1 MGVPERAAPADE
13 LIVHNQTGFASS
25 EADLMGRYMIIL
37 LMGVTASGKST
48 VGKQLAL
55 ELGWRFL
62 EGDDFHSPEN
72 IEKLRQGK
80 ALNDENREP
89 WLEAIRETIR
99 ATLARGE
106 NAVIACSA
114 LKESYRRMLRVS
126 EQVIFVY
133 FKATIPLIQERLRR
147 RVGHFMNPNL
157 IHSQFDTLEEPGD
170 ALQIDAGWTPA
181 EIVRI
186 IRNKLSV

>member
-1 MGVPERAAPADE
+1 
-13 LIVHNQTGFASS
+13 
-25 EADLMGRYMIIL
+25 MIIL

-48 VGKQLAL
+48 VGKRLAL

-72 IEKLRQGK
+72 VEKLRQGEP
-80 ALNDENREP
+80 LNDEDRKP
-89 WLEAIRETIR
+89 WLEAIRGAIGTAID
-99 ATLARGE
+99 RGE

-114 LKESYRRMLRVS
+114 LKKPYRRMLQVS

-133 FKATIPLIQERLRR
+133 LKATIPLIQERLKR

-157 IHSQFDTLEEPGD
+157 IQSQFDALEEPEDG
-170 ALQIDAGWTPA
+170 LQIDAGSTPA
-181 EIVRI
+181 KIVQV

>member
-1 MGVPERAAPADE
+1 
-13 LIVHNQTGFASS
+13 
-25 EADLMGRYMIIL
+25 MIIL
-37 LMGVTASGKST
+37 LMGVTASGKTT

-72 IEKLRQGK
+72 IKKLRQGMP
-80 ALNDENREP
+80 LNDEDRKP

-114 LKESYRRMLRVS
+114 LKETYRRMLRVS

-133 FKATIPLIQERLRR
+133 LKATIPLIQERLRR

-157 IHSQFDTLEEPGD
+157 IQSQFDTLEEPED
-170 ALQIDAGWTPA
+170 ALQIDAGLTPA

>member
-1 MGVPERAAPADE
+1 
-13 LIVHNQTGFASS
+13 
-25 EADLMGRYMIIL
+25 MIIL

-48 VGKQLAL
+48 VGKRLAL

-72 IEKLRQGK
+72 VEKLRQGEP
-80 ALNDENREP
+80 LNDEDRKP
-89 WLEAIRETIR
+89 WLEAIREAIR
-99 ATLARGE
+99 AAIDRGE

-114 LKESYRRMLRVS
+114 LKKPYRRMLQVG

-133 FKATIPLIQERLRR
+133 LKATIPLIRERLKR

-157 IHSQFDTLEEPGD
+157 IHSQFDTLEEPEE
-170 ALQIDAGWTPA
+170 ALQIDAGSTPA
-181 EIVRI
+181 EIVQV
-186 IRNKLSV
+186 IRNRLSV

>member
-1 MGVPERAAPADE
+1 
-13 LIVHNQTGFASS
+13 
-25 EADLMGRYMIIL
+25 MIIL

-48 VGKQLAL
+48 VGKRLAL

-72 IEKLRQGK
+72 VEKLRQGEP
-80 ALNDENREP
+80 LNDEDRKP
-89 WLEAIRETIR
+89 WLEAIRGAIR
-99 ATLARGE
+99 TAIDRGE

-114 LKESYRRMLRVS
+114 LKEPYRRMLQVS

-133 FKATIPLIQERLRR
+133 LKATIPLIQERLKR

-157 IHSQFDTLEEPGD
+157 IQSQFDALEEPED
-170 ALQIDAGWTPA
+170 ALQIDAGSTLA
-181 EIVRI
+181 EIVQV

>member
-1 MGVPERAAPADE
+1 
-13 LIVHNQTGFASS
+13 
-25 EADLMGRYMIIL
+25 MIIL
-37 LMGVTASGKST
+37 LMGVTASGKTT

-72 IEKLRQGK
+72 IKKLRQGMP
-80 ALNDENREP
+80 LNDEDRKP
-89 WLEAIRETIR
+89 WLEVIRETIR

-114 LKESYRRMLRVS
+114 LKETYRRMLRVS
-126 EQVIFVY
+126 EHVIFVY
-133 FKATIPLIQERLRR
+133 LKATIPLIQERLRR

-157 IHSQFDTLEEPGD
+157 IQSQFDTLEEPED
-170 ALQIDAGWTPA
+170 ALQIDAGLTPA

>member
-1 MGVPERAAPADE
+1 
-13 LIVHNQTGFASS
+13 
-25 EADLMGRYMIIL
+25 MIIL
-37 LMGVTASGKST
+37 LMGVTASGKTT

-72 IEKLRQGK
+72 IKKLRQGMP
-80 ALNDENREP
+80 LNDEDRKP
-89 WLEAIRETIR
+89 WLEVIRETIR

-114 LKESYRRMLRVS
+114 LKETYRRMLRVS

-133 FKATIPLIQERLRR
+133 LKATIALIQERLRR

-157 IHSQFDTLEEPGD
+157 IQSQFDTLEEPED
-170 ALQIDAGWTPA
+170 ALQIDAGLTPA